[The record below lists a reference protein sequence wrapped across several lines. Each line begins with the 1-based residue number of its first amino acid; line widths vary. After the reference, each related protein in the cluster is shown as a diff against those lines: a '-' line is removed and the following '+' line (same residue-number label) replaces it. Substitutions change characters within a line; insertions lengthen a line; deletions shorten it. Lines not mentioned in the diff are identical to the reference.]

1 MKKLFFVFTIT
12 LLFGCGAS
20 VYKEPIVDADFLN
33 DLGSENYRIN
43 GELYL
48 DVYDMDLTGLNY
60 DAYIKYLTDNLKPSA
75 EGLINKINLADDNY
89 FTSNDS
95 SFVIVLWY
103 PRDMKVVVDDAYTS
117 DPDTVVNILDV
128 NELRKLD
135 IYISYI
141 E

>member
-1 MKKLFFVFTIT
+1 MKKIFFVFTIT
-12 LLFGCGAS
+12 FLFGCCTC
-20 VYKEPIVDADFLN
+20 VDNELIVDADFLN

-48 DVYDMDLTGLNY
+48 DVYNMNLTGLTY

-75 EGLINKINLADDNY
+75 EGLVDKIKLADDKY
-89 FTSNDS
+89 FTTTDS

-103 PRDMKVVVDDAYTS
+103 PRDMKVVVDNAYTS
-117 DPDTVVNILDV
+117 DPDTVVNLV
-128 NELRKLD
+128 NMGELKRLET
-135 IYISYI
+135 YINYI